1 VRPQPSPAA
10 VAALASP
17 TIVAFGAQC
26 TWWGSVAEIAAD
38 GRCPYCHGPL
48 GAVAAIG
55 WRHSVDV
62 QEAIQP
68 GYRAFV
74 DWLRGHWCYPTLLVA
89 EAAYWTARG
98 AAAPTITIRVD
109 A

>member
-1 VRPQPSPAA
+1 MTHQPQASI
-10 VAALASP
+10 AALAPPP
-17 TIVAFGAQC
+17 TAIAYGARC
-26 TWWGSVAEIAAD
+26 TWWGSVAEIDSA

-48 GAVAAIG
+48 GAVAASAWQQI
-55 WRHSVDV
+55 VDV
-62 QEAIQP
+62 QEAMQP

-74 DWLRGHWCYPTLLVA
+74 DWLRGHCCYPTLLVA

-98 AAAPTITIRVD
+98 AATPTITIRVD